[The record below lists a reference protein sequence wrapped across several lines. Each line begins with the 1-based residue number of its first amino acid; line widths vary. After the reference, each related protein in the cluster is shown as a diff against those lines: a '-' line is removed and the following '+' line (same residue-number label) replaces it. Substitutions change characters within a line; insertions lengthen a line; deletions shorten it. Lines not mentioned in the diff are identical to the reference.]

1 MSTRLPTAL
10 ALLAGVG
17 IGILFTV
24 APGVLATKDT
34 AATEPLPMKDLQAF
48 VEILNRVK
56 ADYVEPVED
65 KVLLENA
72 VRGML
77 TGLDPHSAYLD
88 KEEFKE
94 MSIATSGRFGGLGI
108 EVQLFNGMVRVI
120 SPIDDTPAAKAGI
133 QPGDLIVKIDD
144 QPTKGLSLSEA
155 VQKMRGDPGSKI
167 VLTVVRESASAP
179 LTMEMQRAVI
189 NVSSVRARMLE
200 PGLGYLRISS
210 FTTETGGSLEK
221 EVAKLKKEAGGEL
234 KGLVLDLR
242 NNPGGVLDAAVKV
255 SDAFMD
261 KGAIVSI
268 KGRDAETNREFKA
281 TPGDELGGRPI
292 VVMIN
297 SGSASASEIVAGALQ
312 DSRRA
317 VLMGDK
323 SFGKGSVQTIMP
335 LQSESAIK
343 LTTARYYTPS
353 GRSIQADGIVPD
365 ITVKPLKVAKPE
377 GQESF
382 APITE
387 ADLKGSLANEKGPA
401 DKDAEDARKKIEDE
415 EQRLAETDYTLYEA
429 LNLLKGLSIARGP

>member
-1 MSTRLPTAL
+1 MSTRFRTAL
-10 ALLAGVG
+10 ALSAGVG
-17 IGILFTV
+17 IGISITL
-24 APGVLATKDT
+24 AQGVFATKDK
-34 AATEPLPMKDLQAF
+34 AVVEPLPMKDLQTF

-56 ADYVEPVED
+56 SDYVEPVED

-77 TGLDPHSAYLD
+77 SGLDPHSAYLD
-88 KEEFKE
+88 KDEFRE
-94 MSIATSGRFGGLGI
+94 MSIATSGKFGGLGI
-108 EVQLFNGMVRVI
+108 EVQMVNGLVKVI

-133 QPGDLIVKIDD
+133 QPGDLIIKIDD
-144 QPTKGLSLSEA
+144 QPTKGLSLAEA

-167 VLTVVRESASAP
+167 VLTVVRESATAP
-179 LTMEMQRAVI
+179 LAVEMLRAVI

-210 FTTETGGSLEK
+210 FTTETGSAMDKELER
-221 EVAKLKKEAGGEL
+221 LKKEAGGEL

-255 SDAFMD
+255 SDAFID
-261 KGAIVSI
+261 KGVIVSI
-268 KGRDAETNREFKA
+268 KGRDGDANREFKA
-281 TPGDELGGRPI
+281 TPGDELDGRPI

-312 DSRRA
+312 DSKRG

-335 LQSESAIK
+335 LQSDSAIK

-353 GRSIQADGIVPD
+353 GRSIQGDGIVPD
-365 ITVKPLKVAKPE
+365 ISVKPLKVAKIE
-377 GQESF
+377 G
-382 APITE
+382 APDFEPIKE
-387 ADLKGSLANEKGPA
+387 ADLKGSLVNEKGPA
-401 DKDAEDARKKIEDE
+401 DKTAEETRKKLEDE
-415 EQRLAETDYTLYEA
+415 EQKLAETDYTLYEA
-429 LNLLKGLSIARGP
+429 LNLLKGLNIARGL